1 MSRRRSSARWSSL
14 AVIVIALVSA
24 NSFGQDV
31 ATEPPTAV
39 VERLQQGIL
48 AKDAEL
54 VDADYL
60 TRFTGFAPL
69 IDTTHD
75 LAYMAR
81 ITVARDWRGLGDTE
95 RRRFVAAFR
104 ELSIA
109 TYATRF
115 RDMIGA
121 EFRTIGQRDVSGG
134 RVEVQTE
141 LVPEGE
147 LPVSLNYVLQQQ
159 EAAWQ
164 IINVLADGVSDL
176 ALKRSQY
183 QQIIRNDGF
192 EALITHLRT
201 QIDEASRD

>member
-1 MSRRRSSARWSSL
+1 MMGKLSSVSWS
-14 AVIVIALVSA
+14 ALVALATALSSVNGFA
-24 NSFGQDV
+24 QDV
-31 ATEPPTAV
+31 AAELPATV

-54 VDADYL
+54 AEADYL
-60 TRFTGFAPL
+60 TRFAGFAAL

-81 ITVARDWRGLGDTE
+81 ITVSRGWRDMDETQHQ
-95 RRRFVAAFR
+95 RFVTAFR

-115 RDMIGA
+115 RDMAGA
-121 EFRTIGQRDVSGG
+121 EFRINGQRDVSGG

-141 LVPEGE
+141 LVPAGE
-147 LPVSLNYVLQQQ
+147 TPVSLNYVLQQQ
-159 EAAWQ
+159 EGGWR

-183 QQIIRNDGF
+183 RQILRDDGF
-192 EALITHLRT
+192 EALIAHLRT
-201 QIDEASRD
+201 QTDQASRD